1 MCLVYLYLYRV
12 LCSCVGD
19 DLQDKFLQTCRPKMW
34 GAMTRITGLVDMV
47 DAEQNHPDVDQ
58 DPGV

>member
-1 MCLVYLYLYRV
+1 
-12 LCSCVGD
+12 
-19 DLQDKFLQTCRPKMW
+19 MW